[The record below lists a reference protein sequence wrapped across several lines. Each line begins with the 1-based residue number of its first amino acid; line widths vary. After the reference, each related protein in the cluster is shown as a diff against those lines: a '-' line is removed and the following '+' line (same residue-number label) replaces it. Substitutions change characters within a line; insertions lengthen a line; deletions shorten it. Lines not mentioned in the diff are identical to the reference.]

1 MSLRD
6 AVMSEYGQRMSQEK
20 AELAASL
27 LTCIKEDRG
36 ITIEDLSETC
46 GMSYSRT
53 AEMTAM
59 LETDG
64 FISIDL
70 LQRCFIMVEK
80 FR

>member
-1 MSLRD
+1 MI
-6 AVMSEYGQRMSQEK
+6 SEYGSRLSPEK
-20 AELAASL
+20 AELAIRL
-27 LTCIKEDRG
+27 LTMIKEERG
-36 ITIEDLSETC
+36 ITVEELSENS
-46 GMSYSRT
+46 GMSYSIT
-53 AEMTAM
+53 ANITAM